1 MSDLHKTAV
10 RYAEDLEEAYNNGEL
25 YEALDDVLDVEYTLD
40 SSFNLIGVEL
50 TLAYGGPNIFLNTRY
65 NRIEAYWGGEQ
76 SFVPVDSDVCNDVFE
91 MYEDYLN
98 SAR

>member
-10 RYAEDLEEAYNNGEL
+10 GYAEDLEQAYQNGEL

-50 TLAYGGPNIFLNTRY
+50 TLTYGGPNIFLSTRY

-76 SFVPVDSDVCNDVFE
+76 VFVPVDRDVCDEVFA